1 MLAPF
6 VQEKNHDNAP
16 LRTTGSSTKF
26 RHMITK
32 NRKHLTSRSR
42 AAGRALRE
50 AEAAAAEAER
60 RKAEQA
66 RRFRKLYEEWRT
78 AEQATGGRATVVTF
92 AAVLF
97 PEGAHSS
104 IAEQLNGK
112 RELTVRVLQRCRELW
127 EISPTWLLCG
137 DGPKFVFE
145 TVAPGTLE
153 EMLAERIRNAIAAA
167 SSPELPLDHGVSDYE
182 SQGLRVGVA
191 VGRGERFRV
200 NGAAAVEFVAKAAVE
215 EAIAIHRWRD
225 HVNALNAIV
234 MARSTGAPL
243 PIPPVEILSA
253 PAVRRA
259 TRHQPP
265 IPTTAIVTGT

>member
-1 MLAPF
+1 M
-6 VQEKNHDNAP
+6 
-16 LRTTGSSTKF
+16 TTKD
-26 RHMITK
+26 
-32 NRKHLTSRSR
+32 RKHSTNRSR
-42 AAGRALRE
+42 AADRALRK
-50 AEAAAAEAER
+50 AEAQAAEAER

-66 RRFRKLYEEWRT
+66 QRFRELYEEWRT
-78 AEQATGGRATVVTF
+78 TEQATGGRATVVGF

-97 PEGAHSS
+97 PEGSHSS

-137 DGPKFVFE
+137 DGPKFVYE

-153 EMLAERIRNAIAAA
+153 EMLAERIRNAITAA
-167 SSPELPLDHGVSDYE
+167 SSPDLPLDHGVSDFE
-182 SQGLRVGVA
+182 SQGLRVGVD
-191 VGRGERFRV
+191 VGHRDQFHV
-200 NGAAAVEFVAKAAVE
+200 DGAAAVEFVAKAAVE

-234 MARSTGAPL
+234 MARTTGAPL
-243 PIPPVEILSA
+243 PIPPVAFLSA